1 MPKKQATKVVL
12 QAAAFQTAVRQ
23 AAIMTDEDSK
33 RVAFRFS
40 KGNLTLKAQGATAG
54 RSKVELPIEYDGKT
68 LEIGFNPTY
77 LVDMLKVLP
86 PDAELTLDLIDA
98 GSPALFRSGA
108 NYSYLVMP
116 LT

>member
-1 MPKKQATKVVL
+1 
-12 QAAAFQTAVRQ
+12 
-23 AAIMTDEDSK
+23 
-33 RVAFRFS
+33 
-40 KGNLTLKAQGATAG
+40 
-54 RSKVELPIEYDGKT
+54 

-77 LVDMLKVLP
+77 LVDMLKILP
-86 PDAELTLDLIDA
+86 PAGAELTLDLIDA